1 MSTRADSL
9 SDGVSDPAPDHV
21 SEPVLASAAGLRHA
35 FFTRKG
41 GVSPA
46 PFDSLNCGFRDGEPR
61 ANVLENR
68 RRAAAAFGLAGEALC
83 TLRQVHGR
91 TVARVDAPWAV
102 GEGPEADALVTDRPG
117 VVLGVLTA
125 DCAPLLFADA
135 EAGVVGAA
143 HAGWRG
149 ALDGVAE
156 ATLDAMAGLGAEAGR
171 TVAAIGPC
179 IQQESYEVGPE
190 FPQLFRDQDQ
200 ANLRFFRPAARA
212 GHFLFDL
219 PGYLAARLERAGLA
233 AVAAVARD
241 TCAEAESFFSY
252 RRACLEGDR
261 RFGSGLS
268 AIALVD

>member
-1 MSTRADSL
+1 MSDRADS
-9 SDGVSDPAPDHV
+9 V
-21 SEPVLASAAGLRHA
+21 SEPGLASTPGLRHA
-35 FFTRKG
+35 FFTRNG

-68 RRAAAAFGLAGEALC
+68 RRAAALFDRPAESLC
-83 TLRQVHGR
+83 TVRQVHGR
-91 TVARVDAPWAV
+91 AVARVETPWAV
-102 GEGPEADALVTDRPG
+102 GEGPEADAMVTDRPG

-156 ATLDAMAGLGAEAGR
+156 ATLEAMAELGAAAGH

-179 IQQESYEVGPE
+179 IGADSYQVGPE
-190 FPQLFRDQDQ
+190 FPAPFLAEDPG
-200 ANLRFFRPAARA
+200 NERFFTSPGTDGRRR
-212 GHFLFDL
+212 FDL
-219 PGYLAARLERAGLA
+219 GGYVAFRL
-233 AVAAVARD
+233 VAEGVGSVEQTGAD
-241 TCAEAESFFSY
+241 TCADGARFFSY
-252 RRACLEGDR
+252 RRATGEGGPDADGGR
-261 RFGSGLS
+261 QISI
-268 AIALVD
+268 IALAPA